1 MNDCGSKMLGTVEA
15 VAKLAAIGLGLD
27 GKAISSKMTL
37 LEHLTGGKVVAPK
50 HEVAI
55 LQNTMN
61 ELIQNKEAKD
71 RRISLWRV
79 SICNGLCTCWSWYYV
94 ESLGKIWVVGKF

>member
-1 MNDCGSKMLGTVEA
+1 VFFQQ
-15 VAKLAAIGLGLD
+15 
-27 GKAISSKMTL
+27 
-37 LEHLTGGKVVAPK
+37 LEYLTGGEV
-50 HEVAI
+50 VAI

-79 SICNGLCTCWSWYYV
+79 SATVRLENTITHNIYV
-94 ESLGKIWVVGKF
+94 FILLRNSID